1 MRSEI
6 EIFCKNVKLLRENN
20 HLTKK
25 EMAKICNIGTKSLSM
40 LEKGILPERLSASIL
55 FSLNEHFNIPLKD
68 LFKPLESVN
77 IS

>member
-55 FSLNEHFNIPLKD
+55 FSLHEHFNIPLKD
-68 LFKPLESVN
+68 LFIPIEH
-77 IS
+77 